1 MILYP
6 QPKINLGLDIL
17 RRRTDGYHDIDTL
30 MIPVGGVH
38 DTLTIEPT
46 ATKGLR
52 LETDGLAIDCATDR
66 NLVAKAWML
75 MHERHGVG
83 GTYIKLEKHIP
94 FGAGLGG
101 GSADAA
107 ATLVGLNEVFF
118 LGLGTEELVALAA
131 ELGSDVPFFITPRPT
146 FCRGRGELLTEAKGL
161 DLSGLWC
168 VVTKPSFG
176 ISTAEAYAGVTPRLP
191 AQPLEERLRLPRTKW
206 QEAIVNDFE
215 QSLMERHLA
224 LKNIKRGLKQ
234 SGALYASLSGSG
246 SALYGLYDHRPTYTP
261 VYTDEQ
267 VFSCKLEF

>member
-17 RRRTDGYHDIDTL
+17 RRRTDGFHEIDTL
-30 MIPVGGVH
+30 MLPVGGVC
-38 DTLTIEPT
+38 DILTIEPA

-52 LETDGLAIDCATDR
+52 LETDGLTIDCATDR

-75 MHERHGVG
+75 MNERYGIG
-83 GTYIKLEKHIP
+83 GAYIKLDKRIP

-118 LGLGTEELVALAA
+118 LGLTTAELESLAA
-131 ELGSDVPFFITPRPT
+131 ELGSDVPFFITAKPM
-146 FCRGRGELLTEAKGL
+146 FCRGRGEILTPAKDL
-161 DLSGLWC
+161 DLSDLWC

-176 ISTAEAYAGVTPRLP
+176 ISTAEAYAGVTPHEP
-191 AQPLEERLRLPRTKW
+191 VSPLEERLRLPQNEW
-206 QEAIVNDFE
+206 QQNIVNDFE
-215 QSLMERHLA
+215 PSLFERHLA
-224 LKNIKRGLKQ
+224 LRNIKRELQ
-234 SGALYASLSGSG
+234 RSGAFYASLSGSG
-246 SALYGLYDHRPTYTP
+246 SALYGLYDHCPTYSP